1 MTMSQLRAISK
12 PPPSATPFTA
22 ASIGF
27 FPFLLASPADAL
39 DGLTCSHGL
48 SEPFCAASI
57 SRRSEPYDSES
68 VDQWY
73 ARLYRQID
81 VAIRGYHTAQKAFVP
96 CPVIMATLKDGS
108 ASNHLHTASSCQ
120 LRSRF
125 VEFIFLGLFIVTN
138 ITCSSGNETMHSSQG
153 GGCSAIANGLRYTVS
168 NQTSNRRLRLLF
180 RIT

>member
-81 VAIRGYHTAQKAFVP
+81 VAIRGYHTAQKAFLP
-96 CPVIMATLKDGS
+96 CPVMIATLKEGS
-108 ASNHLHTASSCQ
+108 SSNHLQTASSCQ

-125 VEFIFLGLFIVTN
+125 VVFIFFDLLMVTS
-138 ITCSSGNETMHSSQG
+138 IICSAGNETRYSSH
-153 GGCSAIANGLRYTVS
+153 
-168 NQTSNRRLRLLF
+168 
-180 RIT
+180 